1 MIWVFL
7 GAIELFEDKLE
18 GASVGDSVVVKAI
31 ACSYSFTQG
40 YIRYTLRF
48 WVKKAKAVFE
58 ENGIAYELKKR
69 VDTIIDVSSNGVY
82 PFEKVASETSNPK
95 EDYIAFKVLPQS

>member
-1 MIWVFL
+1 M
-7 GAIELFEDKLE
+7 
-18 GASVGDSVVVKAI
+18 S
-31 ACSYSFTQG
+31 Q
-40 YIRYTLRF
+40 
-48 WVKKAKAVFE
+48 KAKAVFE